1 MKAPPP
7 GLVIRAAVEADLAAI
22 TAIYDYHVRCGT
34 ASFEYD
40 PPGLEEMT
48 RRWRETVRCGFPYIV
63 AEVNGEVLG
72 YAYGGQ
78 YRPRIAYKRTVEDSV
93 YIHHQHLGRGLG
105 RALLAELIV
114 QCERAG
120 CRQMIA
126 AIGDSSNVA
135 SIRLHEEFG
144 FRMVGTLESVGLK
157 FGRWLDS
164 VLMQKELGEGAPTV
178 PKAEC

>member
-1 MKAPPP
+1 MKAPP
-7 GLVIRAAVEADLAAI
+7 GFVIRAAVEADLAAI
-22 TAIYDYHVRCGT
+22 TAIYDHHVRTGT
-34 ASFEYD
+34 ASFEYA
-40 PPGLEEMT
+40 PPSLEEMT
-48 RRWRETVRCGFPYIV
+48 RRWRETLRHGFPYLV
-63 AEVNGEVLG
+63 AEADGQMVG

-78 YRPRIAYKRTVEDSV
+78 YRPRIAYRRTVEDSI

-126 AIGDSSNVA
+126 AIGDSANVA
-135 SIRLHEEFG
+135 SIRLHQEFG
-144 FRMVGTLESVGLK
+144 FRMVGTLQSVGLK

-164 VLMQKELGEGAPTV
+164 VLMQKELGEGGRTV
-178 PKAEC
+178 PKD